1 MRRKILSI
9 FLPADK
15 LRSGTP
21 IRVDATCHSHVP
33 VLNTVDL
40 VTATAIFCHGNGL
53 QLHYLS
59 HSNHL
64 AYKPISV
71 VHRPHDFLCHFHRHL
86 FLTKHALNLP
96 FCCSRCSV
104 VNTLWLLL
112 WFQKDYLDL
121 PNYLLQC

>member
-1 MRRKILSI
+1 MRRKILPI

-71 VHRPHDFLCHFHRHL
+71 IHRPRDFLCHFHRHHL
-86 FLTKHALNLP
+86 LTKHANP
-96 FCCSRCSV
+96 SFHAVHV
-104 VNTLWLLL
+104 VLVALNTLSFTNGSKRLG
-112 WFQKDYLDL
+112 L